1 MIFVFSNPKKIK
13 FKNPYL
19 ASVADSPNKNKNNVM
34 KNIWSNKKFLKQ
46 NYTYLKNLNKKIIFQ
61 LAREY
66 KKNFKLNYSLSFWK
80 IILTPWV
87 SYFSFI
93 IFDNYYNFKNV
104 KLNKKIKEVYLAKNK
119 IYDYIPEDYTQFAHL
134 LKNDDYRLFLF
145 SNVAM
150 LSSQKKHKY
159 RFAKLE
165 LKNNKNIYLNGKFK
179 DNTFIKQITFAFLR
193 SYFNKKN
200 NKSIMLDLP
209 IYPLLKNLNY
219 FKFISKFLFI
229 PFKYKNYGKNNNYN
243 LNLRNKFKLNLNNN
257 YFEKTLSK
265 IIKYQI
271 PCSIFENL
279 VKNIEFINKNY
290 PKNLKKISSSTSFWD
305 DDLVKIWIALSVEN
319 KTKFFPRQHGGS
331 YGTDL
336 INPNEYY
343 EKNLGNKFLSWGWK
357 DKKVKSMPSI
367 EQNLN
372 FKKKKEINLNS
383 SISSS
388 SKDILMIVS
397 PSNRYVKNIYSTP
410 MGDEWHSHNKKIL
423 NFSSYYSKN
432 FKNNLVVRTM
442 QYFDSWDFA
451 AQLKGISPKIK
462 VEFKGKRIQ
471 EQMND
476 YSFVIGTNSSTTMYD
491 ILMSGRPCIFFW
503 EKNLWAPRSS
513 AKKYY
518 ELLKKEKILFFDE
531 KAAINHLKIIY
542 KYKSDWWNN
551 KKRQEAIKKFLNN
564 FCAIKKDYLN
574 TWEDF
579 LN

>member
-1 MIFVFSNPKKIK
+1 M
-13 FKNPYL
+13 
-19 ASVADSPNKNKNNVM
+19 
-34 KNIWSNKKFLKQ
+34 
-46 NYTYLKNLNKKIIFQ
+46 
-61 LAREY
+61 
-66 KKNFKLNYSLSFWK
+66 
-80 IILTPWV
+80 
-87 SYFSFI
+87 
-93 IFDNYYNFKNV
+93 
-104 KLNKKIKEVYLAKNK
+104 
-119 IYDYIPEDYTQFAHL
+119 
-134 LKNDDYRLFLF
+134 
-145 SNVAM
+145 
-150 LSSQKKHKY
+150 
-159 RFAKLE
+159 
-165 LKNNKNIYLNGKFK
+165 
-179 DNTFIKQITFAFLR
+179 
-193 SYFNKKN
+193 
-200 NKSIMLDLP
+200 
-209 IYPLLKNLNY
+209 
-219 FKFISKFLFI
+219 
-229 PFKYKNYGKNNNYN
+229 
-243 LNLRNKFKLNLNNN
+243 
-257 YFEKTLSK
+257 
-265 IIKYQI
+265 
-271 PCSIFENL
+271 
-279 VKNIEFINKNY
+279 
-290 PKNLKKISSSTSFWD
+290 SFWD

-410 MGDEWHSHNKKIL
+410 MGDEWHTHNKKIL
-423 NFSSYYSKN
+423 NFS
-432 FKNNLVVRTM
+432 
-442 QYFDSWDFA
+442 
-451 AQLKGISPKIK
+451 SPKIK

-579 LN
+579 LI